1 LLVLIINK
9 TSKVKQTEPTSVGI
23 IKNMPAEFG
32 NALPEEFNIV
42 RPMNA
47 PITAEIKLIIRLVIL
62 LLVNQIENATPTITP
77 ITIVMIK
84 SIKPL
89 Q

>member
-1 LLVLIINK
+1 
-9 TSKVKQTEPTSVGI
+9 
-23 IKNMPAEFG
+23 MPAEFG

-62 LLVNQIENATPTITP
+62 FLVNQIENATPTIKP
-77 ITIVMIK
+77 ITTVMIK